1 MYIQNISDYFALCW
15 KKAARL
21 LFIQNTNIHP
31 KSESKSSITK
41 PHSFSKKHLEIN
53 QYQQS
58 CSCMCVYT
66 TYSNPKQ
73 STFLMISSK
82 EIKTYY
88 LKPNYLLKGIYNL
101 QDFKGNECSLK
112 SS

>member
-58 CSCMCVYT
+58 CLCVCVYT

-82 EIKTYY
+82 EIKT
-88 LKPNYLLKGIYNL
+88 
-101 QDFKGNECSLK
+101 
-112 SS
+112 